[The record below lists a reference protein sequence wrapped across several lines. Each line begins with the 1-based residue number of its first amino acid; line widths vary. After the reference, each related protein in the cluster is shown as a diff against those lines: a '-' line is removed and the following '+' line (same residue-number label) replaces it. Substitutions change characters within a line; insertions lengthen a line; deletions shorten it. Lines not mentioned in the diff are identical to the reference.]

1 MKKFKEFRAQL
12 MEDGAAIANAVGT
25 TDKTSVAGEPIKK
38 AGIKTMRRNN
48 KSFDAS
54 KPK

>member
-1 MKKFKEFRAQL
+1 MKTFRSFREQL
-12 MEDGAAIANAVGT
+12 LEDGVAVANAVGT
-25 TDKTSVAGEPIKK
+25 ADKTSVAGEPIKK

-48 KSFDAS
+48 KSFDAA